1 MRMREIGDASH
12 IDHFFLE
19 KKSMT
24 TEIQSSCISDVTALK
39 IHSISSS
46 QRCM

>member
-1 MRMREIGDASH
+1 MRTREIGDASQ
-12 IDHFFLE
+12 FFLE
-19 KKSMT
+19 KKSMA

-46 QRCM
+46 QKCM